1 MGQCYT
7 VIAKMVIDDGN
18 RADFCR
24 AVRSEIENKKDVFA
38 FGDLKEL
45 NLDDPFDCF
54 KALTTKTAEQNGDNY
69 CAEFNNSYGW
79 EYVMVSAFKTAVDT
93 LRDGSF
99 VTIYPDSGSI
109 TLKKGNT
116 N

>member
-24 AVRSEIENKKDVFA
+24 AVRSEIENKKDVFD

-54 KALTTKTAEQNGDNY
+54 KALTVKTAEQDGDNY
-69 CAEFNNSYGW
+69 SAEFNNSYGW
-79 EYVMVSAFKTAVDT
+79 EYVMVSAFKEVLRT
-93 LRDGSF
+93 LHSGSF

-109 TLKKGNT
+109 TLRKENT